1 MGMDAGSKPGAVRSD
16 INITP
21 LVDVCLVLLII
32 FMVVTPMLQ
41 KGQSAMLPQT
51 DNPPKKAE
59 DKNQILVVV
68 TAEKN
73 ADRFRPGKIWIDKS
87 DWTEAQFRDKIK
99 EAFDRSPTSEVLVKG
114 DARLSYGD
122 VKNALLQVRDA
133 GWKDVGLIVQKK
145 Q

>member
-99 EAFDRSPTSEVLVKG
+99 ESFDRSPTSEVLVKG
-114 DARLSYGD
+114 DARLSSGD